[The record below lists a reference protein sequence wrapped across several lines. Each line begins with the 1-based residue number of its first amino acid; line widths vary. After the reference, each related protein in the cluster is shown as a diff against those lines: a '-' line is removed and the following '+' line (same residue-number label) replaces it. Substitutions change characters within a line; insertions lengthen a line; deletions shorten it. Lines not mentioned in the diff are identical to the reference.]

1 MRAKFSTALLLAIA
15 TLLLAIMAGVAVVGS
30 QIIRDTITDS
40 ARQSVITAS
49 NYFRQQLGVRAEE
62 VASAV
67 GVLVEDFGFRD
78 ALASGDH
85 ATILSAV
92 DNQSSRIGATIYA
105 MRMSDGRT
113 ISAANM
119 PSSAISSFTDTELTM
134 AVKIT
139 AINNVPHLI
148 ISTPVGSPTILGI
161 LTLGFE
167 MSDIFA
173 EQMKELVGA
182 DISFVAGL
190 SGSSERALFSTLP
203 DTLDQR
209 DIRQRISTMEA
220 LESDSPTVLTIADQR
235 FMTSLVDLQSAE
247 LFEAYLHIPMATEAS
262 AFRRVGLQLSLLGG
276 GAFLL
281 VLVMS
286 SWLSRRLTRP
296 LGELGAAATKIG
308 EGDYHVAIPQQS
320 IREFSQLADAFN
332 AMQAAVEEREQAIF
346 QQARRDDLTGLPN
359 RLSAIESMAQLIH
372 SGKGKYSFALLS
384 VDIHHLRE
392 INDSLGHDTGDKL
405 LCWLGG
411 TLRSHS
417 LRDSIVCR
425 VASDDFLVIMP
436 RANETDA
443 HAVAKKLFEA
453 TESSAQMDK
462 NLQARIRIN
471 IGASLFPYHGQT
483 PEELIR
489 AAEQAMYKAKEQRS
503 IIQVYDASDDAR
515 RKRRLDLAYA
525 LRGAIANN
533 EISLHLQPAIVF
545 GKPLEVYAEALLRW
559 ESPSYG
565 SIAPAEFISL
575 AENSGQIA
583 ELDAW
588 ALEQTCALIGGWQR
602 RRISVPV
609 SINISRHDLEDPG
622 FVTRI
627 IETTQRHG
635 VEKSMLTLQ
644 ISEDLAASSLDQAK
658 EILSRLR
665 RQRIRIAIGNF
676 GAGRSS
682 LALLRDLT
690 VDEIRIDRSF
700 TRGNLKTRSEKAI
713 VESIVQLAHQLG
725 IQVLAEGVESKELLS
740 TLTAMKVDGA
750 QGYFLSRPLPP
761 QQFETWRES
770 WIISKRR
777 NSQ

>member
-296 LGELGAAATKIG
+296 LGELGAAATHSTPCK
-308 EGDYHVAIPQQS
+308 
-320 IREFSQLADAFN
+320 
-332 AMQAAVEEREQAIF
+332 
-346 QQARRDDLTGLPN
+346 LP
-359 RLSAIESMAQLIH
+359 
-372 SGKGKYSFALLS
+372 
-384 VDIHHLRE
+384 
-392 INDSLGHDTGDKL
+392 
-405 LCWLGG
+405 
-411 TLRSHS
+411 LRS
-417 LRDSIVCR
+417 
-425 VASDDFLVIMP
+425 
-436 RANETDA
+436 ANRP
-443 HAVAKKLFEA
+443 FF
-453 TESSAQMDK
+453 
-462 NLQARIRIN
+462 N
-471 IGASLFPYHGQT
+471 
-483 PEELIR
+483 
-489 AAEQAMYKAKEQRS
+489 
-503 IIQVYDASDDAR
+503 R
-515 RKRRLDLAYA
+515 R
-525 LRGAIANN
+525 G
-533 EISLHLQPAIVF
+533 
-545 GKPLEVYAEALLRW
+545 
-559 ESPSYG
+559 
-565 SIAPAEFISL
+565 
-575 AENSGQIA
+575 
-583 ELDAW
+583 
-588 ALEQTCALIGGWQR
+588 
-602 RRISVPV
+602 
-609 SINISRHDLEDPG
+609 
-622 FVTRI
+622 VT
-627 IETTQRHG
+627 T
-635 VEKSMLTLQ
+635 
-644 ISEDLAASSLDQAK
+644 
-658 EILSRLR
+658 
-665 RQRIRIAIGNF
+665 
-676 GAGRSS
+676 
-682 LALLRDLT
+682 
-690 VDEIRIDRSF
+690 
-700 TRGNLKTRSEKAI
+700 
-713 VESIVQLAHQLG
+713 
-725 IQVLAEGVESKELLS
+725 
-740 TLTAMKVDGA
+740 
-750 QGYFLSRPLPP
+750 
-761 QQFETWRES
+761 
-770 WIISKRR
+770 
-777 NSQ
+777 

>member
-262 AFRRVGLQLSLLGG
+262 AFRRVGLQLSLLE
-276 GAFLL
+276 
-281 VLVMS
+281 
-286 SWLSRRLTRP
+286 SW
-296 LGELGAAATKIG
+296 
-308 EGDYHVAIPQQS
+308 
-320 IREFSQLADAFN
+320 
-332 AMQAAVEEREQAIF
+332 
-346 QQARRDDLTGLPN
+346 
-359 RLSAIESMAQLIH
+359 AQ
-372 SGKGKYSFALLS
+372 
-384 VDIHHLRE
+384 
-392 INDSLGHDTGDKL
+392 
-405 LCWLGG
+405 
-411 TLRSHS
+411 
-417 LRDSIVCR
+417 
-425 VASDDFLVIMP
+425 
-436 RANETDA
+436 
-443 HAVAKKLFEA
+443 
-453 TESSAQMDK
+453 
-462 NLQARIRIN
+462 
-471 IGASLFPYHGQT
+471 
-483 PEELIR
+483 
-489 AAEQAMYKAKEQRS
+489 
-503 IIQVYDASDDAR
+503 
-515 RKRRLDLAYA
+515 
-525 LRGAIANN
+525 
-533 EISLHLQPAIVF
+533 
-545 GKPLEVYAEALLRW
+545 
-559 ESPSYG
+559 
-565 SIAPAEFISL
+565 
-575 AENSGQIA
+575 
-583 ELDAW
+583 
-588 ALEQTCALIGGWQR
+588 
-602 RRISVPV
+602 
-609 SINISRHDLEDPG
+609 
-622 FVTRI
+622 
-627 IETTQRHG
+627 
-635 VEKSMLTLQ
+635 
-644 ISEDLAASSLDQAK
+644 
-658 EILSRLR
+658 
-665 RQRIRIAIGNF
+665 
-676 GAGRSS
+676 
-682 LALLRDLT
+682 
-690 VDEIRIDRSF
+690 
-700 TRGNLKTRSEKAI
+700 
-713 VESIVQLAHQLG
+713 
-725 IQVLAEGVESKELLS
+725 
-740 TLTAMKVDGA
+740 
-750 QGYFLSRPLPP
+750 PLP
-761 QQFETWRES
+761 RS
-770 WIISKRR
+770 AKVIIMLPFRNNLFASFR
-777 NSQ
+777 NSLTHSTPCKLPLMSANRPFFNRRGVTT